1 MLKILRKEKMKKFT
15 FLLAT
20 LLIIVFVFSGCAG
33 NTTNSQNTQNQQSRT
48 PAPDFSWS
56 DGNGNTIHL
65 TDLKGKVVLLDF
77 WATWCGPCKMTIPH
91 IEAIYEKYKDKNVV
105 VLGVNLDTG
114 DLEKVKS
121 FIDQYGMKYLVITDP
136 KSAVAGKY
144 MVNSIPT
151 FFIIDKEGNI
161 AKTIIG
167 YDPNIED
174 MISKE
179 IDTLLKE

>member
-1 MLKILRKEKMKKFT
+1 MKKIT
-15 FLLAT
+15 FLLVLVI
-20 LLIIVFVFSGCAG
+20 LLIMIFVFSGCSN
-33 NTTNSQNTQNQQSRT
+33 NTTNYRNTTKPEYRA
-48 PAPDFSWS
+48 PAPDFSWN
-56 DGNGNTIHL
+56 DGNGNTVHL

-91 IEAIYEKYKDKNVV
+91 IEAIYEKYKDKDVV
-105 VLGVNLDTG
+105 VLGINLDTG
-114 DLEKVKS
+114 DMENVKS

-167 YDPNIED
+167 FDPNIED
-174 MISKE
+174 IISKE